1 MILWKCLRSL
11 GKRSEAYSVS
21 SSAALFL
28 GADIELFDLSVYP
41 WISSASLDFLLKA
54 PVCQWWHSGSVSAA
68 QLTAFIRIFYYSTQ
82 NGINYKADIGPVM
95 THSHHATGSLLEQGI
110 KTSICFWS
118 LAGCSLFE
126 LGNDLS
132 FLVLNCPFIA
142 VGEAAIPKWK
152 LELAYEEPRNRWGAW
167 HGQTRLKSL
176 LPATQGENSL
186 ELNSAQSVLSS
197 VQSWFPVGQCCCRS
211 CSTLEMTVIWAQN
224 R

>member
-28 GADIELFDLSVYP
+28 GADIELFDFDVSFDLSVYL

-68 QLTAFIRIFYYSTQ
+68 QLPAFIRIFYYSAQ
-82 NGINYKADIGPVM
+82 NGISYKADICPVM
-95 THSHHATGSLLEQGI
+95 THSHHATGNLVEQGI

-118 LAGCSLFE
+118 FAGCSLFE
-126 LGNDLS
+126 LGNGLS

-152 LELAYEEPRNRWGAW
+152 LELAHEEPRNRWGMAW
-167 HGQTRLKSL
+167 TNK
-176 LPATQGENSL
+176 A
-186 ELNSAQSVLSS
+186 
-197 VQSWFPVGQCCCRS
+197 
-211 CSTLEMTVIWAQN
+211 
-224 R
+224 